1 MIMLLLMMMLFQAVI
16 ALAFVAIVMSSSS
29 FLLDTELTVIDVVLV
44 AVVAVVRHCL
54 SLLWIHAESSFGSAS
69 LVRFSVGLCYSSS
82 LVEIDDD
89 VYIFKY
95 IVY

>member
-1 MIMLLLMMMLFQAVI
+1 MLLLMMMLFQVVI

-29 FLLDTELTVIDVVLV
+29 FLLDTDLAVIAVVPV

-54 SLLWIHAESSFGSAS
+54 SLLWIHAESSFVSTS
-69 LVRFSVGLCYSSS
+69 LIRVSVGLCYSSS

-89 VYIFKY
+89 VCIF
-95 IVY
+95 IF